1 MIMVIGQNKGFS
13 NEDIFK
19 DKINNSKLSE
29 IESNI
34 QNVLTFVNSNV
45 RIDGRFKAFKK
56 EGKGLAKK
64 TDLFVTLDDI
74 EFCRLS
80 IKSGT
85 GNSVHQEN
93 IYQFTKFLEN
103 LGIEEELIQDLLF
116 FHWGDGTY
124 DGSGELADRKKA
136 GYLKTRFPEKIA
148 SIQKIFTSAKKEIV
162 ERALIGEKNGTE
174 PNYVIY
180 FEDKNLNGLQI
191 VDMGQVIKHHIS
203 LKNMHNDLKIGNLT
217 FQNYQ
222 RCLKGQEKTTN
233 KNRNDIQ
240 FKWTGIASDMKK
252 MSHDK

>member
-1 MIMVIGQNKGFS
+1 MVIGQNKGFS
-13 NEDIFK
+13 HEDILK
-19 DKINNSKLSE
+19 NKIDNSKFSE

-34 QNVLTFVNSNV
+34 QTVLKFIKTNVK
-45 RIDGRFKAFKK
+45 IDGRFKAFKK

-64 TDLFVTLDDI
+64 TDLFITLDDI

-93 IYQFTKFLEN
+93 IYQFSKFLKEF
-103 LGIEEELIQDLLF
+103 GIKEQLIRDLLF

-124 DGSGELADRKKA
+124 DGSGKQIDRKNA
-136 GYLKTRFPEKIA
+136 VYLKKEFPEKIA
-148 SIQKIFTSAKKEIV
+148 SIQKIFTSVKKEII

-191 VDMGQVIKHHIS
+191 MDMGQVIKHHIS

-222 RCLKGQEKTTN
+222 RCLDGQERTTN

-252 MSHDK
+252 MSYDK